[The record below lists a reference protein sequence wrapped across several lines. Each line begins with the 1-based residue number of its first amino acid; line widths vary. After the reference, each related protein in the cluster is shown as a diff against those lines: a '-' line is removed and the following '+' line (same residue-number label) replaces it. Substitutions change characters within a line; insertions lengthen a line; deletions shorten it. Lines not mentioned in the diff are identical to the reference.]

1 MLRRLSGQVFAREA
15 LIFCEP
21 TYEYN
26 DIIVIVNKE
35 FRLSESFYNLLLNF
49 SIFMVGSLIL
59 LWIAIEMRRYGK
71 DPLELA
77 AKTLNCSKTVA
88 LVVLVCFTKLAH
100 YGSTKGNRNYTT
112 SQSQSSMVNS
122 SAEES
127 LTDGDTAISIF
138 SVTNLCFSKI
148 QINTNVVS
156 LTAAWPINMF
166 AEGARLD
173 FFAKVGALTNDKQWI
188 GCNDISPAQT
198 NCQHFVNLS
207 DFTSGTN
214 VPAAMFF
221 SVSER
226 SSTASTMNDSDAD
239 GIPDVYEFH
248 NDTNP
253 YIADADTMPRL
264 TVGTNAQYAT
274 IEAAVSASTNYSV
287 IALSAETFNL
297 NQPLVLPAHPVLL
310 EGPENGYAILRS
322 SASPGVVMLTDGQGV
337 ETMIRNVIVD
347 LRATDG
353 FQAGFWIGGNLPWTG
368 VGAAATFENVR
379 VRAPYPGVE
388 YFGWLF
394 YRDDAGPSRIVDCV
408 MNSAGATWAYGI
420 SSYNGATNQI
430 DNFACVNMPVNDGE
444 SCPIAILVRE
454 SPNTTVRKEAPE
466 ARSDL
471 SWAGY
476 STGEIFSAS
485 RDSDNDGL
493 SDYDEVFVYDTDPWL
508 ADSDADEI
516 LDSVEIQAQT
526 DPKDITSYNLQ
537 IAVEMTNTVYYADT
551 TNYVFSGDVAEW
563 RSSLL
568 LANAERSIVTNVVM
582 GFTNISDRVSAFTDL
597 NRNGEYDDDYDV
609 LCFGNVVGTFG
620 QRRVR
625 FAFGDIDGDTVD
637 DAQEIADGSDPY
649 DMRCYK
655 ITMSLLIEN
664 QDEVSGITNYIYSSF
679 CDELNSTNY
688 IGQFVSN
695 TKYVSLNEIVTDAA
709 ILVFCFRDF
718 NKNGI
723 CDESDIVYKWK
734 FIKSEDDVQ
743 KKYLEDCDND
753 NIPDSLEL
761 AEGTNPMDYRSYC
774 YSATALVSSIF
785 STTNMLKVVSM
796 FGTNVVSEVQLVTN
810 SVQAFD
816 FAHRAT
822 GSRERHSLVFWDDVD
837 DDNCIDETEYS
848 SKIEVPVSGH
858 TVSYRARLGYG
869 EFDSDN
875 NGLLDYW
882 ESATGLEEVTGPHSA
897 DEDTDG
903 DGLVNLHEY
912 WAGTDPLTPDGSNTA
927 YSVLSRSI
935 DERLASVANVDLAL
949 PVYSNYYENA
959 SNGVFVLNSSRWVS
973 GLDLSGVSVWNNS
986 EHPHSR
992 VGTAISKRH
1001 VIFAK
1006 HWPLWAGS
1014 RLYFLGTN
1022 GVVYSRVISDR
1033 SGLQDIGGIHNDIA
1047 IASLTEE
1054 LPDSVNPVS
1063 VLSGSAYDGI
1073 NIGKYLPLLV
1083 MNQDRQALV
1092 HEIEKISYS
1101 DDPACTVRF
1110 TNSNKNLRQSFYKQV
1125 RGLDSS
1131 SPSFLVF
1138 GNKLVLVG
1146 THWQVANDGSYAL
1159 DSSLAMYID
1168 RIQSLMDE
1176 LAPGYQLKTE
1186 DFSSLLSDEG
1196 GGL

>member
-26 DIIVIVNKE
+26 DIIGIVSWE

-49 SIFMVGSLIL
+49 SIFIIGSLIL

-122 SAEES
+122 SAGES

-166 AEGARLD
+166 AEGVRLD

-310 EGPENGYAILRS
+310 EGSENGYAILRS

-337 ETMIRNVIVD
+337 ETMLRNVIVD

-353 FQAGFWIGGNLPWTG
+353 FQAGFWI
-368 VGAAATFENVR
+368 
-379 VRAPYPGVE
+379 
-388 YFGWLF
+388 
-394 YRDDAGPSRIVDCV
+394 
-408 MNSAGATWAYGI
+408 
-420 SSYNGATNQI
+420 
-430 DNFACVNMPVNDGE
+430 
-444 SCPIAILVRE
+444 
-454 SPNTTVRKEAPE
+454 
-466 ARSDL
+466 
-471 SWAGY
+471 
-476 STGEIFSAS
+476 
-485 RDSDNDGL
+485 
-493 SDYDEVFVYDTDPWL
+493 
-508 ADSDADEI
+508 
-516 LDSVEIQAQT
+516 
-526 DPKDITSYNLQ
+526 
-537 IAVEMTNTVYYADT
+537 
-551 TNYVFSGDVAEW
+551 
-563 RSSLL
+563 
-568 LANAERSIVTNVVM
+568 
-582 GFTNISDRVSAFTDL
+582 
-597 NRNGEYDDDYDV
+597 
-609 LCFGNVVGTFG
+609 
-620 QRRVR
+620 
-625 FAFGDIDGDTVD
+625 DGDAVD
-637 DAQEIADGSDPY
+637 DAQEIADGSNPY
-649 DMRCYK
+649 DFQNFR
-655 ITMSLLIEN
+655 ISLSIRV
-664 QDEVSGITNYIYSSF
+664 QTKDVVSSITNYIISSQIE
-679 CDELNSTNY
+679 DWVNMPYRAALVSGYTTVGINEVVTNRC
-688 IGQFVSN
+688 V
-695 TKYVSLNEIVTDAA
+695 YVN
-709 ILVFCFRDF
+709 CFRDF

-743 KKYLEDCDND
+743 KKCLEDCEND

-903 DGLVNLHEY
+903 DGLVNLHKY

-959 SNGVFVLNSSRWVS
+959 SNGVFVLCS
-973 GLDLSGVSVWNNS
+973 
-986 EHPHSR
+986 
-992 VGTAISKRH
+992 
-1001 VIFAK
+1001 
-1006 HWPLWAGS
+1006 
-1014 RLYFLGTN
+1014 
-1022 GVVYSRVISDR
+1022 
-1033 SGLQDIGGIHNDIA
+1033 
-1047 IASLTEE
+1047 
-1054 LPDSVNPVS
+1054 
-1063 VLSGSAYDGI
+1063 
-1073 NIGKYLPLLV
+1073 
-1083 MNQDRQALV
+1083 
-1092 HEIEKISYS
+1092 
-1101 DDPACTVRF
+1101 
-1110 TNSNKNLRQSFYKQV
+1110 
-1125 RGLDSS
+1125 
-1131 SPSFLVF
+1131 
-1138 GNKLVLVG
+1138 
-1146 THWQVANDGSYAL
+1146 
-1159 DSSLAMYID
+1159 
-1168 RIQSLMDE
+1168 
-1176 LAPGYQLKTE
+1176 
-1186 DFSSLLSDEG
+1186 
-1196 GGL
+1196 